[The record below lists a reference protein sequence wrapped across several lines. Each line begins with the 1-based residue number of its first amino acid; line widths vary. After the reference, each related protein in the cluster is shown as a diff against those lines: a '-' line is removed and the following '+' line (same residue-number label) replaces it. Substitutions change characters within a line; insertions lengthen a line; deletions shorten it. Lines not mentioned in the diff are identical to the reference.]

1 MGETEEGLEALKIEG
16 AWPSG
21 TGPTCYPAYLELRQ
35 EVDKLKT
42 CLGYSVSS
50 SLACVI

>member
-21 TGPTCYPAYLELRQ
+21 IGPTYYPTYLELRQ